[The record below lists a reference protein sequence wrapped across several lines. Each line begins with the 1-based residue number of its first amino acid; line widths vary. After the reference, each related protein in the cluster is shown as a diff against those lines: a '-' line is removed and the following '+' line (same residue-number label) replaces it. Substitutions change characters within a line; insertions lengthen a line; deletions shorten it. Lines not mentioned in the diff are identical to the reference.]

1 MMKLVFSIAII
12 SCSFLAQAQIKF
24 GALVGFNHNMPKY
37 ETLGDSLNNQTVS
50 GKSFSGGLFGSY
62 ELHDNFELMAELLIS
77 GRHHNSTLIVENS
90 KNGLTFYE
98 EHFSSVGTVN
108 FELPI
113 LASVKKDFRK
123 GRYGDKKTISGF
135 AGPVFMM
142 HLSDS
147 YYRSSDRKSTRL
159 NSSHV
164 RISYAVFCL
173 KKKKKKLIT
182 YSISS
187 FFLFFFF
194 FFFNDT
200 ATTEIYTLSLHDA
213 LPICVGTVNF
223 ELPIL
228 ASVKK
233 DFRKGRYGDKKTI
246 SGFAGPVFMMHLS
259 DSYYRS
265 SGYRKTVYNQESIE
279 TEELT
284 ESPIDYRGINLG
296 FIAGV
301 QYEFAFGLRAGV
313 RFQTNFMD
321 ENTNTNFSIRYSQ
334 LQLNLGY
341 TIFK

>member
-24 GALVGFNHNMPKY
+24 GALVGINHNMPKY

-98 EHFSSVGTVN
+98 EHFSS
-108 FELPI
+108 
-113 LASVKKDFRK
+113 
-123 GRYGDKKTISGF
+123 
-135 AGPVFMM
+135 
-142 HLSDS
+142 
-147 YYRSSDRKSTRL
+147 
-159 NSSHV
+159 
-164 RISYAVFCL
+164 
-173 KKKKKKLIT
+173 
-182 YSISS
+182 
-187 FFLFFFF
+187 
-194 FFFNDT
+194 
-200 ATTEIYTLSLHDA
+200 
-213 LPICVGTVNF
+213 VGTVNF